1 VNYRYAN
8 ISAYTNKTG
17 SNIWSGNMDDDE
29 EGRTSSA
36 YFLKENI
43 LKEYMVLNVKM
54 GNGKV
59 GRIEN

>member
-36 YFLKENI
+36 YF
-43 LKEYMVLNVKM
+43 
-54 GNGKV
+54 
-59 GRIEN
+59 